1 MIIASV
7 PEIGPSVPRAM
18 ALQARSGSRIDL
30 EPRFENFAARQVRAF
45 GVLQRAA
52 RDYSASIVY
61 PHEALCDS
69 AVCMIARYGYP
80 LYRDGDHLSVRGA
93 EYLTPMF
100 ERVLKSGQ

>member
-1 MIIASV
+1 
-7 PEIGPSVPRAM
+7 M
-18 ALQARSGSRIDL
+18 ALQARSGSRIQL
-30 EPRFENFAARQVRAF
+30 EPRFEDFAARQARAF

-69 AVCMIARYGYP
+69 AVCRIAHDGYP
-80 LYRDGDHLSVRGA
+80 LYSDGNHLSVRGA